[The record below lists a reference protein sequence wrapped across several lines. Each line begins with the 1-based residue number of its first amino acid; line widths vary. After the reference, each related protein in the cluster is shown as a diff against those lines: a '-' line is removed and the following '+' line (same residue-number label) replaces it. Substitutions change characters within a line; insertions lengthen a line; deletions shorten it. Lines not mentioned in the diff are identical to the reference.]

1 MRRLIAGSRCLC
13 HRSLV
18 PEPAR
23 RFAAAIRERPNRF
36 VTLRYDTAVAEI
48 CAAPGCAE
56 VVARAATGRPAVFCS
71 AACRVRAH
79 RARRLKAAEPV
90 EVEVDMGSATSRGRL
105 LEQAWMARL
114 RRGQRSVIVAVGLRR
129 PAADRLAGQIA
140 DLLDTGQP

>member
-1 MRRLIAGSRCLC
+1 MPKLIAGAPGASVTAPSSQGRREDSLP
-13 HRSLV
+13 RSGSGPTV
-18 PEPAR
+18 S
-23 RFAAAIRERPNRF
+23 
-36 VTLRYDTAVAEI
+36 LRYDTAVAEI

-105 LEQAWMARL
+105 LEQAWMVRL

-140 DLLDTGQP
+140 DLLDTDQP